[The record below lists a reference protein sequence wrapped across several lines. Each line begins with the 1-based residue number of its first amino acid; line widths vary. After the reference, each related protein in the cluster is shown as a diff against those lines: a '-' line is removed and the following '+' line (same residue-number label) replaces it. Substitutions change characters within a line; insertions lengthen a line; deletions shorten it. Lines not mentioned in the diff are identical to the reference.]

1 MVMLKRKILGSAFLS
16 TALILGA
23 CGDKEEVSD
32 PPTADAVESEFGFTS
47 FDLDIDTAEQRDAV
61 EASFEVDATGVE
73 AEYVSSLDSKKLHG
87 DEAYE
92 FLKPIFTDLAL
103 TKDMEKEEVME
114 KVLTAFGISE
124 YTEFD
129 LEVQYEDG
137 QEIEYK
143 DLKK

>member
-1 MVMLKRKILGSAFLS
+1 MISTKGKVLSSIFLS
-16 TALILGA
+16 SALLLGA

-32 PPTADAVESEFGFTS
+32 PPTTEAAESEFGFTS

-61 EASFEVDATGVE
+61 EASFEVETNGVE
-73 AEYVSSLDSKKLHG
+73 AEYVNSLDSQKLHG

-103 TKDMEKEEVME
+103 TKDMTKEEVIE
-114 KVLTAFGISE
+114 KVNTAFGISD

-129 LEVQYEDG
+129 LEILYEDG

-143 DLKK
+143 DNK

>member
-1 MVMLKRKILGSAFLS
+1 MINNKGKLVSGILLSSALV
-16 TALILGA
+16 LGA

-32 PPTADAVESEFGFTS
+32 PPTTEAVESEFGFTS

-61 EASFEVDATGVE
+61 EASFEVEKNGVE
-73 AEYVSSLDSKKLHG
+73 AEYVNSLDSQKLHG

-103 TKDMEKEEVME
+103 TKDMDKEEVME
-114 KVLTAFGISE
+114 KVLTAFGITD

-129 LEVQYEDG
+129 LEVLYEDG

-143 DLKK
+143 DKK

>member
-1 MVMLKRKILGSAFLS
+1 MINNKGKLVSGILLSSALV
-16 TALILGA
+16 LGA

-32 PPTADAVESEFGFTS
+32 PPTTEAAESEFGFTS

-61 EASFEVDATGVE
+61 EASFEVEKNGVE
-73 AEYVSSLDSKKLHG
+73 AEYVNSLDSQKLHG

-92 FLKPIFTDLAL
+92 FLKPIFKDLAL
-103 TKDMEKEEVME
+103 TNDMTKEEVIE
-114 KVLTAFGISE
+114 KVNTAFGISD

-129 LEVQYEDG
+129 LEVLYEDG

-143 DLKK
+143 DNK

>member
-1 MVMLKRKILGSAFLS
+1 
-16 TALILGA
+16 
-23 CGDKEEVSD
+23 
-32 PPTADAVESEFGFTS
+32 
-47 FDLDIDTAEQRDAV
+47 
-61 EASFEVDATGVE
+61 
-73 AEYVSSLDSKKLHG
+73 
-87 DEAYE
+87 
-92 FLKPIFTDLAL
+92 
-103 TKDMEKEEVME
+103 MEKEEVME

>member
-1 MVMLKRKILGSAFLS
+1 MISSKGKVLSSTFLS
-16 TALILGA
+16 AALLLGA

-32 PPTADAVESEFGFTS
+32 LPTTEAVESEFGFTS

-61 EASFEVDATGVE
+61 EASFEVETNGVE
-73 AEYVSSLDSKKLHG
+73 AEYVNSLDSQKLHG

-103 TKDMEKEEVME
+103 TNDMTKEEVIE
-114 KVLTAFGISE
+114 KVNTAFGISD

-129 LEVQYEDG
+129 LEILYEDG

-143 DLKK
+143 DNK

>member
-1 MVMLKRKILGSAFLS
+1 MISSKGKVLSSTFLS
-16 TALILGA
+16 AALLLGA

-32 PPTADAVESEFGFTS
+32 PPTTEAVESEFGFTS

-61 EASFEVDATGVE
+61 EASFEVETNGVE
-73 AEYVSSLDSKKLHG
+73 AEYVNSLDSQKLHG

-103 TKDMEKEEVME
+103 TNDMTKEEVIE
-114 KVLTAFGISE
+114 KVNTAFGISD

-129 LEVQYEDG
+129 LEILYEDG

-143 DLKK
+143 DNK

>member
-1 MVMLKRKILGSAFLS
+1 MISTKGKVLSSIFLS
-16 TALILGA
+16 SVLLLGA

-32 PPTADAVESEFGFTS
+32 PPTTEAVESEFGFTS

-61 EASFEVDATGVE
+61 EASFEVETNGVE
-73 AEYVSSLDSKKLHG
+73 AEYVNSLDSQKLQG

-103 TKDMEKEEVME
+103 TSDMDKEEVME
-114 KVLTAFGISE
+114 KVLTAFGITD

-129 LEVQYEDG
+129 LEVLYEDG
-137 QEIEYK
+137 TEIEYK
-143 DLKK
+143 DNK